1 MKSVAVSF
9 IMTLVMVSN
18 NSFYLILSTCNKR
31 CSGFM
36 FSTLKNQVLT
46 LSQGTLFWS

>member
-31 CSGFM
+31 IA
-36 FSTLKNQVLT
+36 QVLC
-46 LSQGTLFWS
+46 LVHLRIKF